1 MRDILSPSK
10 SVISPDVELYE
21 VEFKRRVPPS
31 SSGVGATVVVVIP
44 RMATAVRTG
53 ESGWRA
59 LKTERLPT
67 RVERD
72 LVASSRRLWHYGA
85 I

>member
-10 SVISPDVELYE
+10 SVISPDVELY

-31 SSGVGATVVVVIP
+31 SSGVGATVVVIP
-44 RMATAVRTG
+44 RMAAAVRTG